1 MHLQAFRLI
10 GSNFTVKWSPSQVF
24 FDSILSFPHV
34 PLMFWLKPPSIKFW
48 GTPTQWGWGRHRSGP
63 QCRKTSFEV
72 LERLNMKNRAI
83 FELYTDDNKS
93 KYSSNPKDI
102 LKSAKKIM
110 KLYTKWTSTAAT
122 TEAVCKIPSKKIS
135 NEHFNLCETE
145 ISIDTFQMN

>member
-1 MHLQAFRLI
+1 MPQ
-10 GSNFTVKWSPSQVF
+10 NF
-24 FDSILSFPHV
+24 
-34 PLMFWLKPPSIKFW
+34 
-48 GTPTQWGWGRHRSGP
+48 P
-63 QCRKTSFEV
+63 QV
-72 LERLNMKNRAI
+72 LERLNMKNQTI

-122 TEAVCKIPSKKIS
+122 TEAVFKIPSKKIS